1 MLFSPF
7 ASRERKR
14 IHVQSAFCS
23 KVTLFVPIEL
33 KMAALLHTSFC
44 HIGQNWF
51 LPMCGND
58 PARLL
63 EVSYIPNEDEK
74 RWNFYSISLL
84 LIISLLLC
92 VLDHVDKRKECFEMD
107 KISLK
112 N

>member
-33 KMAALLHTSFC
+33 KMAALPNASSSSHKLC

-84 LIISLLLC
+84 LL
-92 VLDHVDKRKECFEMD
+92 
-107 KISLK
+107 
-112 N
+112 